1 MNRFSLADLIISL
14 VSFRENI
21 SLRKFHCEIIKW
33 GASSWWSPSLCCR
46 MRNSD
51 GMTTGNTHSNLWLNC
66 KTFLK
71 NGFLKTTSCKSLSS
85 FRVTILERQ
94 IPPGLYQLPSVHH
107 VVDIERPLDSN
118 FRFCPGFPDRET
130 YGPVPRDV
138 PYFFSSFNSPGYVGL
153 SKTVDT
159 IKTVSQWVKP
169 ETVPFARTN
178 RSVKGVT
185 PG

>member
-1 MNRFSLADLIISL
+1 M
-14 VSFRENI
+14 
-21 SLRKFHCEIIKW
+21 
-33 GASSWWSPSLCCR
+33 
-46 MRNSD
+46 
-51 GMTTGNTHSNLWLNC
+51 
-66 KTFLK
+66 
-71 NGFLKTTSCKSLSS
+71 
-85 FRVTILERQ
+85 TILERQ

-107 VVDIERPLDSN
+107 VVDIERSLDSN
-118 FRFCPGFPDRET
+118 FRFCPGFPDRKT
-130 YGPVPRDV
+130 YGLHAVPRNE

-169 ETVPFARTN
+169 ETVPFARG